1 MVARDGTTKYVSCS
15 FSFLF
20 SNKRKT
26 NRNLLLF
33 SSSTDFIEATGGAN
47 RFIGWRRLVARFQMV
62 EWRMAGGSF
71 YFRIAQIW
79 MRIVL
84 GWQCLRSWP
93 AIGQQFALFWIAP
106 FHASVLEPYFHLR
119 ILEAQFL
126 GQFFAFRLGNVF
138 LNLETA
144 FQAAALQFGKHCPSH
159 HSSTGSRPVGGVVS
173 WTSTASAGR
182 GGRSQVDDIEI
193 VVRRW
198 LIQSRRR
205 WRMLL
210 DHRRIVDGIGHLIG
224 NTSGRC
230 GGRLEPRIRRR
241 RTRQIRRVLTGRNIR
256 I

>member
-84 GWQCLRSWP
+84 GWQCLRSRP

-106 FHASVLEPYFHLR
+106 FHASVLEPYFHLQFKWHTHTQKQEKTTKLNFR
-119 ILEAQFL
+119 MTIDQHKVKIL
-126 GQFFAFRLGNVF
+126 RN
-138 LNLETA
+138 
-144 FQAAALQFGKHCPSH
+144 
-159 HSSTGSRPVGGVVS
+159 
-173 WTSTASAGR
+173 GR
-182 GGRSQVDDIEI
+182 FCKRVWHIDF
-193 VVRRW
+193 VRWWGAYMTYIR
-198 LIQSRRR
+198 
-205 WRMLL
+205 
-210 DHRRIVDGIGHLIG
+210 HL
-224 NTSGRC
+224 
-230 GGRLEPRIRRR
+230 
-241 RTRQIRRVLTGRNIR
+241 
-256 I
+256 